1 MIMDSTLNE
10 IREKIFKLRTAI
22 MYSMCDEVCKL
33 PNSIVTALQVDDE
46 GQLWFIC
53 QKPLQD
59 VVELEGS
66 FPVRLHFYRKGIFF
80 HLEVSGKA
88 TIAEDD
94 YAGYIPA
101 ESPAKGRLMLIKM
114 SMNSV
119 EYTEPYGK
127 KERSRLEALVEKGYK
142 WMSRNLIF
150 PHTSKQELSE
160 NAV

>member
-1 MIMDSTLNE
+1 MIIDSTLNE
-10 IREKIFKLRTAI
+10 IREKIYKLRTAI

-33 PNSIVTALQVDDE
+33 PNSIVAALQVDDE

-53 QKPLQD
+53 QKPLQA

-66 FPVRLHFYRKGIFF
+66 FPVRLHFYHKGIFF

-88 TIAEDD
+88 TIVEHD
-94 YAGYIPA
+94 YSGYIPS
-101 ESPAKGRLMLIKM
+101 ETPAKGKLMLVKM
-114 SMNSV
+114 SMSSV

-127 KERSRLEALVEKGYK
+127 KERNRLEAFIGKGYK
-142 WMSRNLIF
+142 WMSKNLAF
-150 PHTSKQELSE
+150 PHASKQELSN